1 VARPPETEKEMWR
14 AYLIVTG
21 MALAL
26 IAAWA
31 VLVSFTA

>member
-1 VARPPETEKEMWR
+1 MAHHPHKQWWFWPVG
-14 AYLIVTG
+14 LLGGG

-31 VLVSFTA
+31 VWRKAG